1 MEIIKELEGIKRG
14 PYTGSIGYFK
24 FHEGGEFNIIIR
36 SLVYDKNKQ
45 ELSFHSGAGIT
56 SGSNPEDEFKEIEL
70 KAEKVY
76 ESLGSNLFQIYS
88 SKEPYSDCI

>member
-1 MEIIKELEGIKRG
+1 MEVIKELEGVKRG

-36 SLVYDKNKQ
+36 SLVYDKNKK

-56 SGSNPEDEFKEIEL
+56 SGSNPEEELKEIKL
-70 KAEKVY
+70 KAEKIY
-76 ESLGSNLFQIYS
+76 ESLYSNAYLS
-88 SKEPYSDCI
+88 LVPL